1 MAIKG
6 VDISEMNG
14 SVDFQALKNA
24 GIQFVII
31 RCGFGSDYTNQDDK
45 RFAENVRKA
54 EAAGMP
60 WGAYLYSYATTDS
73 MAQSEAQHTLR
84 LLNGKKPLYGVW
96 YDVEDK
102 SQAGADLVS
111 ICETYCNAMEK
122 AGVYCGIYSML
133 SWMES
138 KLNSTRLDKYDKWVA
153 QWASA
158 CTYGKPY
165 GIWQYTDNWTI
176 GGKAFD
182 GNWAYKDYPSLT
194 KGDSMANNRVLQ
206 TQENRI
212 TRGFGNGHSGVD
224 LGWQTTQ
231 TDGVL
236 AHSAGTVTFC
246 QTGYGNNPGSSG
258 NASYGNCVKL
268 KHPNGYSTLYAHLS
282 AVTVKLGQTVTKGQ
296 QIGNMGNTGNSY
308 GAHLHFEV
316 RNTSDTCIDPAP
328 YLAAD
333 LPGLKTET
341 ETEEKDMTEAEARK
355 IAQDEIAKYFAAL
368 EKKPVSGW
376 AQGHV
381 DTVKKRGIM
390 NGDTDGNFRPQDVIT
405 REEVAATL
413 VNALGIGK
421 EPSDWGKEAFEK
433 ATAAGI
439 MDGTM
444 PREALTREQFA
455 VILDKLGLI
464 PKAAEK

>member
-1 MAIKG
+1 MAVKG
-6 VDISEMNG
+6 VDISEFNG
-14 SVDFQALKNA
+14 AVDFQALKNA
-24 GIQFVII
+24 GVQFVII
-31 RCGFGSDYTNQDDK
+31 RCGFGSDYPGQQDK
-45 RFAENVRKA
+45 RFEENIQKA

-60 WGAYLYSYATTDS
+60 WGVYHYSYATGKQGGVD
-73 MAQSEAQHTLR
+73 EARHCLR
-84 LLNGKKPLYGVW
+84 LLKGRKPLYGVW
-96 YDVEDK
+96 LDMEDN
-102 SQAGADLVS
+102 STLGGDLAGAAQGFCNTIEGAGL
-111 ICETYCNAMEK
+111 YC
-122 AGVYCGIYSML
+122 GVYASV
-133 SWMES
+133 SWWKNHLAS
-138 KLNSTRLDKYDKWVA
+138 PAFDKYDRWAA
-153 QWASA
+153 QYYSA
-158 CTYGKPY
+158 CQCEKPY
-165 GIWQYTDNWTI
+165 GMWQYTDKWSI
-176 GGKAFD
+176 GGKDFD

-194 KGDSMANNRVLQ
+194 KGDSMAKSRVLQ
-206 TQENRI
+206 TQENKA

-231 TDGVL
+231 TDGIL
-236 AHSAGTVTFC
+236 AHSDGTVTFC
-246 QTGYGNNPGSSG
+246 QTGCVNDQGASG
-258 NASYGNCVKL
+258 NASYGNCVKV

-282 AVTVKLGQTVTKGQ
+282 AVTVKNGQSVKKGQ

-308 GAHLHFEV
+308 GSHLHFEV

-381 DTVKKRGIM
+381 DTVKERGIM

-421 EPSDWGKEAFEK
+421 EPSDWAKEAFEK

>member
-1 MAIKG
+1 MNALRIFENPEFGKIRTVEVDGFPWLVGKDVAQALGYQNTNKAMADHVDDEDKMQGDGVTIRAPLGRKQHPTIINESGLYSLVMSSKLPTARKFKRWVTSEVLPTVRKHGAYMTPDKLEEVLLKSDTLIQLAQNLKDEQEKRRALEAKVEQDRPKVVFAEAVETAHTSILVGELAKLLKQNG
-6 VDISEMNG
+6 VDMGQQRLFQWLRDNG
-14 SVDFQALKNA
+14 FLIKRK
-24 GIQFVII
+24 GT
-31 RCGFGSDYTNQDDK
+31 DYN
-45 RFAENVRKA
+45 
-54 EAAGMP
+54 MP
-60 WGAYLYSYATTDS
+60 T
-73 MAQSEAQHTLR
+73 Q
-84 LLNGKKPLYGVW
+84 
-96 YDVEDK
+96 
-102 SQAGADLVS
+102 
-111 ICETYCNAMEK
+111 
-122 AGVYCGIYSML
+122 YSMERGL
-133 SWMES
+133 MEI
-138 KLNSTRLDKYDKWVA
+138 KERTVCDPTGVTR
-153 QWASA
+153 
-158 CTYGKPY
+158 
-165 GIWQYTDNWTI
+165 I
-176 GGKAFD
+176 
-182 GNWAYKDYPSLT
+182 
-194 KGDSMANNRVLQ
+194 
-206 TQENRI
+206 
-212 TRGFGNGHSGVD
+212 
-224 LGWQTTQ
+224 
-231 TDGVL
+231 
-236 AHSAGTVTFC
+236 C
-246 QTGYGNNPGSSG
+246 QTGCVNDQGASG
-258 NASYGNCVKL
+258 NASYGNCVKV

-282 AVTVKLGQTVTKGQ
+282 AVTVKNGQSVKKGQ

-308 GAHLHFEV
+308 GSHPHFEV

-355 IAQDEIAKYFAAL
+355 IAQNEIAKYFAAL

-421 EPSDWGKEAFEK
+421 EPSDWAKEAFEK

-464 PKAAEK
+464 P